1 VYLVALYNH
10 HHLSLLAGD
19 ELPWDFLDDFV
30 EIHGISM
37 GKIHGQNHPTNPWI
51 EDIRRIGV
59 EKPTVVITFFLY
71 GWNHGFYREIIPI
84 WPQFIQ
90 VSEIL

>member
-1 VYLVALYNH
+1 M
-10 HHLSLLAGD
+10 
-19 ELPWDFLDDFV
+19 WDLLDDFV

-59 EKPTVVITFFLY
+59 EKPTVVITFLFWLESWFLY
-71 GWNHGFYREIIPI
+71 V
-84 WPQFIQ
+84 FIEESSPFMAQ
-90 VSEIL
+90 EFR